1 MKPDDGFFR
10 INRLPP
16 YVFNEVQA
24 LKLKAR
30 QAGEDIID
38 FGMGNPDHGS
48 PPHVV
53 EKLIEAAR
61 NPKNHRY
68 SASRGITKL
77 RHAICAWYQRNY
89 NVNLDPETEAI
100 VTMGSKEG
108 LAHLALAM
116 VAPGDVVLTPTP
128 SYPIHPYSI
137 IIAGGEV
144 RGFPLRQDG
153 DFFEDMLSA
162 FRQTLPRPKILIL
175 SFPHN
180 PTTAVVDLGFF
191 KKVVAFAKENNLY
204 VVHDL
209 AYADIVFDGYKA
221 PSFMQVPGA
230 KDVGVEF
237 FTLSKSYSM
246 PGWRVGFCVGNTKM
260 VGALQK
266 IKSYLD
272 YGIFQPIQIAGII
285 ALNGPQECVR
295 ETVAMYRSR
304 RDTLVDGLNRIGW
317 KVEKPLAT
325 MFVWARIPE
334 AYREAGSLEF
344 SKLLLRDAKVAVSPG
359 IGFGEGGD
367 DHVRFGLVENEHR
380 TRQAIRGIKKTLKLS
395 EGHD

>member
-1 MKPDDGFFR
+1 MKHDEGFFR

-38 FGMGNPDHGS
+38 FGMGNPDSPS

-53 EKLIEAAR
+53 EKLIEAAK

-89 NVNLDPETEAI
+89 DVTLDPETEAI

-144 RGFPLRQDG
+144 RGFPLRQDS

-162 FRQTLPRPKILIL
+162 FRQTLPRPKMLIL

-180 PTTAVVDLGFF
+180 PTTAVVDLDFF
-191 KKVVAFAKENNLY
+191 KKVVVFAKENDLY

-230 KDVGVEF
+230 RDIGVEF

-246 PGWRVGFCVGNTKM
+246 PGWRVGFCVGNPKM

-295 ETVAMYRSR
+295 ETVAMYRNR
-304 RDTLVDGLNRIGW
+304 RDALVDGLNRIGW

-334 AYREAGSLEF
+334 AYRVMGSLDF
-344 SKLLLRDAKVAVSPG
+344 SKLLLREAKVAVSPG

-380 TRQAIRGIKKTLKLS
+380 TRQAIRGIKKALRMS
-395 EGHD
+395 ED

>member
-1 MKPDDGFFR
+1 MKHDEGFFR

-38 FGMGNPDHGS
+38 FGMGNPDSPS

-53 EKLIEAAR
+53 EKLIEAAK

-144 RGFPLRQDG
+144 RGFPLRQDS
-153 DFFEDMLSA
+153 DFFEDMLTA

-180 PTTAVVDLGFF
+180 PTTAVVDLDFF
-191 KKVVAFAKENNLY
+191 KKIVVFAKENDLY

-230 KDVGVEF
+230 KDIGVEF

-246 PGWRVGFCVGNTKM
+246 PGWRVGFCVGNPKM

-285 ALNGPQECVR
+285 ALNGPQDCVR
-295 ETVAMYRSR
+295 ETVEMYRNR
-304 RDTLVDGLNRIGW
+304 RDALVDGLNRIGW

-334 AYREAGSLEF
+334 AYRAMGSLDF
-344 SKLLLRDAKVAVSPG
+344 SKLLLREAKVAVSPG

-380 TRQAIRGIKKTLKLS
+380 TRQAIRGIKKALKLS
-395 EGHD
+395 EGPD

>member
-1 MKPDDGFFR
+1 MTHNEGFFR

-38 FGMGNPDHGS
+38 FGMGNPDSPS
-48 PPHVV
+48 PPHIV
-53 EKLIEAAR
+53 EKLIEAAK

-77 RHAICAWYQRNY
+77 RLAICSWYQRNY
-89 NVNLDPETEAI
+89 SVTLDPETEAI

-128 SYPIHPYSI
+128 SYPIHPYSV

-153 DFFEDMLSA
+153 DFFEDMLTA

-180 PTTAVVDLGFF
+180 PTAAVVDLAFF

-260 VGALQK
+260 IAALQK

-325 MFVWARIPE
+325 MFVWARIPD
-334 AYREAGSLEF
+334 AYRQKGSLEF
-344 SKLLLRDAKVAVSPG
+344 AKLLLRDAKVAVSPG

-367 DHVRFGLVENEHR
+367 EHVRFGLVENEHR
-380 TRQAIRGIKKTLKLS
+380 TRQAIRGFKKTLKLA
-395 EGHD
+395 EG

>member
-1 MKPDDGFFR
+1 MKTEEGFLR

-38 FGMGNPDHGS
+38 FGMGNPDQPS

-53 EKLIEAAR
+53 DKLIEAVK

-77 RHAICAWYQRNY
+77 RAAIAAWYQRNY
-89 NVNLDPETEAI
+89 AVEVDPESEAI

-116 VAPGDVVLTPTP
+116 VNPGDVVLTPTP
-128 SYPIHPYSI
+128 TYPIHPYSV

-144 RGFPLRQDG
+144 RGIPLRQDS
-153 DFFEDMLSA
+153 DFFEDLTGA

-180 PTTAVVDLGFF
+180 PTTAVVDLAFF
-191 KKVVAFAKENNLY
+191 KKVVVFAKENNLY

-209 AYADIVFDGYKA
+209 AYADICFDGYKA
-221 PSFMQVPGA
+221 PSFLQVPGA

-237 FTLSKSYSM
+237 STLSKSYNM
-246 PGWRVGFCVGNTKM
+246 PGWRVGFCVGNSKM

-272 YGIFQPIQIAGII
+272 YGIFQPIQIAAII
-285 ALNGPQECVR
+285 ALNGPQDCVR
-295 ETVAMYRSR
+295 ENVERYRSR
-304 RDTLVDGLNRIGW
+304 RDALVDGLNRVGW

-334 AYREAGSLEF
+334 AYRDLGSLEF
-344 SKLLLRDAKVAVSPG
+344 SKLLLREAKVAVSPG
-359 IGFGEGGD
+359 IGFGEYGD
-367 DHVRFGLVENEHR
+367 DHVRFALVENEHR
-380 TRQAIRGIKKTLKLS
+380 TRQAIRGIKKALKLS
-395 EGHD
+395 GSVE

>member
-1 MKPDDGFFR
+1 MTAEERFYR

-16 YVFNEVQA
+16 YVFNEVQS

-38 FGMGNPDHGS
+38 FGMGNPDHPS
-48 PPHVV
+48 PQHVLD
-53 EKLIEAAR
+53 KLIEAAK

-77 RHAICAWYQRNY
+77 RHAIASWYDRNY
-89 NVNLDPETEAI
+89 GVPIDPETEAI

-116 VAPGDVVLTPTP
+116 VTPGDVVLTPTP
-128 SYPIHPYSI
+128 TYPIHPYSI

-144 RGFPLRQDG
+144 RGIPLRQNS
-153 DFFEDMLSA
+153 DFFEDMLMA

-175 SFPHN
+175 NFPHN
-180 PTTAVVDLGFF
+180 PTTAIVDLAFF

-209 AYADIVFDGYKA
+209 AYADIAFDGYKS
-221 PSFMQVPGA
+221 PSFLQAPGA

-237 FTLSKSYSM
+237 FTLSKSYNM
-246 PGWRVGFCVGNTKM
+246 PGWRVGFCVGNAKL

-272 YGIFQPIQIAGII
+272 YGIFQPIQIAAIV
-285 ALNGPQECVR
+285 ALNGPQDCVR
-295 ETVAMYRSR
+295 DNVMMYRSR
-304 RDTLVDGLNRIGW
+304 RDALVDGLNRIGW
-317 KVEKPLAT
+317 KVEKPMAT
-325 MFVWARIPE
+325 MFVWVPIPD
-334 AYREAGSLEF
+334 AYKKMGSLEF
-344 SKLLLRDAKVAVSPG
+344 SKLLLREAKVAVSPG
-359 IGFGEGGD
+359 LGFGEYGD
-367 DHVRFGLVENEHR
+367 DHVRFALVENEHR

-395 EGHD
+395 GTPD

>member
-1 MKPDDGFFR
+1 MKHDEGFFR

-38 FGMGNPDHGS
+38 FGMGNPDSPS

-53 EKLIEAAR
+53 EKLIEAAK

-144 RGFPLRQDG
+144 RGFPLRQDS
-153 DFFEDMLSA
+153 DFFQDMLTA

-180 PTTAVVDLGFF
+180 PTTAVVDLDFF
-191 KKVVAFAKENNLY
+191 KKVVVFAKENDLY

-230 KDVGVEF
+230 KDIGVEF

-246 PGWRVGFCVGNTKM
+246 PGWRVGFCVGNPKM

-285 ALNGPQECVR
+285 ALNGPQDCVR
-295 ETVAMYRSR
+295 ETVEMYRNR
-304 RDTLVDGLNRIGW
+304 RDALVDGMNRIGW

-334 AYREAGSLEF
+334 AYRAMGSLDF
-344 SKLLLRDAKVAVSPG
+344 SKLLLREAKVAVSPG

-380 TRQAIRGIKKTLKLS
+380 TRQAIRGIKKALKLS
-395 EGHD
+395 EGPD

>member
-1 MKPDDGFFR
+1 MTHNEGFFR

-38 FGMGNPDHGS
+38 FGMGNPDSPS

-53 EKLIEAAR
+53 EKLIEAAK

-77 RHAICAWYQRNY
+77 RQAICSWYQRNY
-89 NVNLDPETEAI
+89 AVSLDPETEAI

-128 SYPIHPYSI
+128 SYPIHPYSV

-153 DFFEDMLSA
+153 DFFEDMLTA

-180 PTTAVVDLGFF
+180 PTAAVVDLAFF
-191 KKVVAFAKENNLY
+191 KKVVAFAKENDLY

-260 VGALQK
+260 IAALQK

-272 YGIFQPIQIAGII
+272 YGIFQPIQIAAII

-304 RDTLVDGLNRIGW
+304 RDTLVEGLNRIGW

-325 MFVWARIPE
+325 MFVWARIPD
-334 AYREAGSLEF
+334 AYRQAGSLEF
-344 SKLLLRDAKVAVSPG
+344 AKLLLRDAKVAVSPG

-367 DHVRFGLVENEHR
+367 EHVRFGLVENEHR
-380 TRQAIRGIKKTLKLS
+380 TRQAIRGFKKTLKLA
-395 EGHD
+395 EGQD